1 MKKCFSLFIL
11 MQLLSSQAFSQ
22 KDTTDQYLLDSL
34 IKNDQ
39 MMKLINELGNNKSY
53 FKANI
58 SISNSPFNNRTKTL
72 KYVQSENKLLLN
84 PSIGYFHKS
93 GLGITLNMYASQ
105 KANGFGFFEAGI
117 IPSYALTLG
126 QFDLLASYSHQIPF
140 SKYDPVNFPFQD
152 EWSFT
157 TAYNG
162 GWIKPSLTA
171 GYSTGHAYEI
181 IRIDTSFISGGQNIK
196 VKYIDSVNTKLNSFQ
211 LIGGLAHSFDFENLF
226 SSSDYINFTPQIL
239 IGAGLNNYDVSH
251 KSSTNYFN
259 SFTKKRL
266 KKRRHYLNPSYNS
279 MFEIQTLALDLDATY
294 SLKKFYIEPEI
305 YLEYYLLKTEEKKL
319 TPLLNITAGFIF

>member
-1 MKKCFSLFIL
+1 
-11 MQLLSSQAFSQ
+11 MQLLSFPAFSQ
-22 KDTTDQYLLDSL
+22 KDSTDQYLLDSL
-34 IKNDQ
+34 LKHDQ
-39 MMKLINELGNNKSY
+39 MMKLINELGNERSY

-58 SISNSPFNNRTKTL
+58 SISNSPFSNRSKTL

-93 GLGITLNMYASQ
+93 GLGIAFNLYASQ
-105 KANGFGFFEAGI
+105 KMQGFGFFEAGV
-117 IPSYALTLG
+117 IPSYAMTLG
-126 QFDLLASYSHQIPF
+126 SFDLMASYSHQFPF

-171 GYSTGHAYEI
+171 GYSSGHSYEI
-181 IRIDTSFISGGQNIK
+181 IRIDTSFISGGQNIR
-196 VKYIDSVNTKLNSFQ
+196 VKYIDSVNTRLTSFQ
-211 LIGGLAHSFDFENLF
+211 LIAGLAHSFDFENTF
-226 SSSDYINFTPQIL
+226 SSSDYINFTPQLL
-239 IGAGLNNYDVSH
+239 IGAGINNYDVSH

-266 KKRRHYLNPSYNS
+266 KKRRQYLNPSYNS

-294 SLKKFYIEPEI
+294 SFKKFYIEPEI
-305 YLEYYLLKTEEKKL
+305 YLEYYLLKTDEKKL